1 MSESYPVYARMN
13 QLIAESSDLLELVAR
28 PDLDSLLATFDYDW
42 RANQA
47 NAASPLVSIFE
58 RHGFV
63 ERSGSSIS
71 LTRPGILFLSRLL
84 LRPQDAESSSDILGT
99 LDSKY
104 EAKRIISFGK
114 NSIVVEAVH
123 RLLGTAFV
131 LKLVRPGASRD
142 MLGSVSLL
150 SGLTDRTSILKPVD
164 LVEATLVDALG
175 KQVEVQCLVFPF
187 TEGVTFR
194 EFLLRGNKHL
204 NSQIAIAFAR
214 QVGSALAAL
223 EAVGGYHGD
232 LHEGNIIVDER
243 ESRLRFTII
252 DISFDAMGSVSS
264 EICRNNDLTN
274 FKQHVWRLLAAQR
287 AAVPRSSLRKYIGTQ
302 NYRRIERILS
312 PETTSFKQI
321 CEILEDDRDYEA
333 YLEEKERFLGDRF
346 HDPVSFRLQR
356 YEEMIDPEMAVRLF
370 VPLEQLM
377 DKIQGFANVYVSGNR
392 GSGKSTYL
400 ASLGFFPAAMS
411 GTVDFR
417 EIFGIYF
424 PCRQGEFRPL
434 ARREE
439 WSDETS
445 RAVVSNAMIIKVV
458 RRTLEVISAGV
469 TKGRL
474 RPAVSLGSLR
484 AFLDDL
490 VPRPGLVAVDLAV
503 QSELDNLVASMI
515 RVEMDD
521 IAKLERPVSIT
532 ARHDALTL
540 IRFFDTIRQTFPDL
554 TRTRFQILFDDAGSP
569 YVPTNVQAAI
579 NDLMLSSNPV
589 FCVKISAEK
598 LTFRFMSSHGKAL
611 EEGQDYLERDI
622 SQILFI
628 GSGAGGLR
636 REELERYFRRIVQQ
650 RLETFNYAATDIVEY
665 LGDDQITHDK
675 LLQLLSMRA
684 KNAHYA
690 GWTAVWNIAD
700 RTPRNLLELIS
711 EIFAVA
717 GIDKNTEP
725 NIVSPRDQ
733 DRAIRTISEKR
744 LESLS
749 QIPGAVTLQGQEV
762 SLGRRLFITTSA
774 IGSTFGMYLRAQRG
788 RERRRQQLAIERND
802 LEALH
807 QEAEV
812 MLERLITF
820 GILDGNKLQWARDD
834 GVKKPLFVLNRIY
847 CPAFSIGYQRDEHL
861 KLSKG
866 RLEQLLVAPERFIRE
881 GTRFLREAAT
891 TRTADLFNYKDQ
903 Q

>member
-1 MSESYPVYARMN
+1 MSESYPAFARMN
-13 QLIAESSDLLELVAR
+13 QLIADGSDLLELASR
-28 PDLDSLLATFDYDW
+28 PDLDSVLATLDYDW
-42 RANQA
+42 RVNQA
-47 NAASPLVSIFE
+47 NAQSPLVPLFS

-63 ERSGSSIS
+63 ESSGSAVALS
-71 LTRPGILFLSRLL
+71 REGILFLSRLL
-84 LRPQDAESSSDILGT
+84 VRPRDPHSSRNILGT

-104 EAKRIISFGK
+104 EAKGIISVGK

-123 RLLGTAFV
+123 RLLGSRFV
-131 LKLVRPGASRD
+131 LKLVRPGASKD
-142 MLGSVSLL
+142 MLGSVGLL
-150 SGLTDRTSILKPVD
+150 SGLPDGTRILKPID
-164 LVEATLVDALG
+164 LVATTLTDALG
-175 KQVEVQCLVFPF
+175 KDVEVQCLVFPF
-187 TEGVTFR
+187 AEGITFR
-194 EFLLRGNKHL
+194 EFLSRENRHL
-204 NSQIAIAFAR
+204 NSQVAIAFAR

-243 ESRLRFTII
+243 DARLRFTII
-252 DISFDAMGSVSS
+252 DISFDAMGSASS
-264 EICRNNDLTN
+264 EICRNNDLSN

-312 PETTSFKQI
+312 PETTSFRQI

-333 YLEEKERFLGDRF
+333 YLEEKKRFLGERF

-356 YEEMIDPEMAVRLF
+356 YEEMTDPEMAVRLF

-400 ASLGFFPAAMS
+400 ASLGFFPAATS

-434 ARREE
+434 AKREE

-445 RAVVSNAMIIKVV
+445 RAVVTNAMATKIV

-469 TKGRL
+469 ASGRL
-474 RPAVSLGSLR
+474 RPAASLDALR
-484 AFLDDL
+484 AFLDNL
-490 VPRPGLVAVDLAV
+490 VPRPGLVSVDLAV
-503 QSELDNLVASMI
+503 QSELDNLVASMV
-515 RVEMDD
+515 RVEMDE
-521 IAKLERPVSIT
+521 IAKLERPISIT

-540 IRFFDTIRQTFPDL
+540 VRFFETVRQTFPDL

-569 YVPTNVQAAI
+569 YVPTNVQAVI

-589 FCVKISAEK
+589 FCVKLSAEK
-598 LTFRFMSSHGKAL
+598 LTFRFMSSDGKAL

-628 GSGAGGLR
+628 GSGAGGLK

-650 RLETFNYAATDIVEY
+650 RLEAFNYAATDIVEY
-665 LGDDQITHDK
+665 LGDEQISHEK
-675 LLQLLSMRA
+675 LLQLLSMRT
-684 KNAHYA
+684 KNAYYA
-690 GWTAVWNIAD
+690 GWTTVWNIAD
-700 RTPRNLLELIS
+700 RTPRNLLELVS

-717 GIDKNTEP
+717 GIDKDTEP
-725 NIVSPRDQ
+725 KVVSPRDQ

-749 QIPGAVTLQGQEV
+749 QIPGAVTILGHEV

-774 IGSTFGMYLRAQRG
+774 IGSAFGMYLRAERG
-788 RERRRQQLAIERND
+788 RKRRRQQLAIERND
-802 LEALH
+802 LEEL
-807 QEAEV
+807 QREAET
-812 MLERLITF
+812 MLEKLITF

-834 GVKKPLFVLNRIY
+834 NVKKPLYVLNRIY
-847 CPAFSIGYQRDEHL
+847 CPAFGIGYQRDEHL
-861 KLSKG
+861 KLSRGK
-866 RLEQLLVAPERFIRE
+866 LEQLLVTPERFIRD
-881 GTRFLREAAT
+881 GTRLLREAAAT
-891 TRTADLFNYKDQ
+891 HTADLFHYKDQ
-903 Q
+903 R